1 MSRLVR
7 LLILFAVWTAAFGAG
22 AVKVQALINFG
33 GGYYVNLCGSGTS
46 ATSYSCD
53 PGCSVQTGSCQS
65 NNQGVVKWLCSG
77 KWDQCLESE
86 SGWSNFEDVDSPG
99 CGKTVQVSL
108 FDKKCR
114 MQDGGWDESCRLL
127 GYMVWYSGDCWVGG
141 SPTPTRVPAVTLT
154 PTVTPRPQVTG
165 TPTATP
171 GSKFGSPTPT
181 GKVSL
186 TPTKIPGVGSIC
198 GKSCSKGSDCEAG
211 FTCADGVCRNPS
223 CPSDAS
229 CFCGDVKGAIADKNP
244 QTGWGEWFLLLAAAV
259 IGPAGW
265 KLYQMAKNEV

>member
-22 AVKVQALINFG
+22 AVKGQALINFG
-33 GGYYVNLCGSGTS
+33 GG
-46 ATSYSCD
+46 
-53 PGCSVQTGSCQS
+53 
-65 NNQGVVKWLCSG
+65 W
-77 KWDQCLESE
+77 
-86 SGWSNFEDVDSPG
+86 
-99 CGKTVQVSL
+99 
-108 FDKKCR
+108 
-114 MQDGGWDESCRLL
+114 
-127 GYMVWYSGDCWVGG
+127 

-198 GKSCSKGSDCEAG
+198 GKSCSKGRDCA
-211 FTCADGVCRNPS
+211 
-223 CPSDAS
+223 
-229 CFCGDVKGAIADKNP
+229 
-244 QTGWGEWFLLLAAAV
+244 
-259 IGPAGW
+259 
-265 KLYQMAKNEV
+265 